1 MLFCKHQRDGEPLSR
16 EARGLS
22 GLVREDACDH
32 IARLADVEG
41 VVGAAED
48 VDVVHGSTTM
58 ASSLGRGEALRPAVA
73 RHERAYPSTRTQGVL
88 AQGFAGSPEAR
99 RWASRMVEAAGVE
112 PASEGASSQDST
124 CVSALE
130 ISLAGS
136 KSDEKN
142 LTASPGMSRPHTPRR
157 HVGASPLNGASS
169 PVEGALG

>member
-1 MLFCKHQRDGEPLSR
+1 MSES
-16 EARGLS
+16 
-22 GLVREDACDH
+22 
-32 IARLADVEG
+32 
-41 VVGAAED
+41 
-48 VDVVHGSTTM
+48 
-58 ASSLGRGEALRPAVA
+58 
-73 RHERAYPSTRTQGVL
+73 STRRRRVEDESNGGRVEWNWNERCLPFDSRPVRLRLTVRSLRTFDPRWL
-88 AQGFAGSPEAR
+88 AMSEPTGSPEAR

-124 CVSALE
+124 CVSALD